1 MISSESSLRLN
12 LLRFPLI
19 VGVVFIHASATKVG
33 FSGGEVGLSQPVLS
47 LILLGISS
55 LVLQQFLYQLF
66 S

>member
-33 FSGGEVGLSQPVLS
+33 FSGGEVGL
-47 LILLGISS
+47 
-55 LVLQQFLYQLF
+55 
-66 S
+66 